1 MGLLSN
7 WFGKRG
13 VEVHEPDNWEVKSLG
28 NIIVPQKFTTE
39 NAFILAN
46 SIPELYFPCDFYADR
61 ISKLRPY
68 IATPAG
74 REIATTELNRFI
86 DNRINPLFLF
96 SDLLYA
102 YVFSLMSDG
111 NAHNYL
117 TVPSLYKGN
126 ISPATIERWDVLQPN
141 LVTVEEQSNLSIL
154 NISNMNELVKRVYYN
169 DSGISRGE
177 LIKENYYIQNLASK
191 RRKDSRILT
200 DGLLHKSQQAIDILL
215 SVYSARYN
223 VYANNG
229 AAGYLA
235 RKGSNNESAEAAMMG
250 IGNKREDIVKDILE
264 RDGLT
269 GKRNIWGISGV
280 PIEFVKTLATIS
292 ELMPLDETLECS
304 IKIAAPFLIPA
315 DLIPRKDNP
324 KYDNHAG
331 MEQAVWENG
340 LLSMADTV
348 AANLTKMFRFKN
360 AKIMFDY
367 SNVSALAENETSKEQ
382 LITAKLSNIEK
393 LKAMNPELD
402 IALAVE
408 NIYKTKYGEYTN
420 EQ

>member
-1 MGLLSN
+1 MGLLNN

-13 VEVHEPDNWEVKSLG
+13 VEVHEKDNWEIKSLG

-86 DNRINPLFLF
+86 DNRINPLFSF

-117 TVPSLYKGN
+117 TVPSLYKGEV
-126 ISPATIERWDVLQPN
+126 SPSTIERWDVLQPN

-177 LIKENYYIQNLASK
+177 LIRENYYIQNLSSK
-191 RRKDSRILT
+191 RRANSRILT

-235 RKGSNNESAEAAMMG
+235 RKGSNNESLDAALMG
-250 IGNKREDIVKDILE
+250 MGNKREDIVKDIIE

-269 GKRNIWGISGV
+269 GKRNIWGISSV
-280 PIEFVKTLATIS
+280 PLEFVKTLATIS
-292 ELMPLDETLECS
+292 ELMPLEETLELS
-304 IKIAAPFLIPA
+304 IKIAAPFQIPSG
-315 DLIPRKDNP
+315 LIPRKDQSTF
-324 KYDNHAG
+324 DNQAEN
-331 MEQAVWENG
+331 EQSIWENG

-367 SNVSALAENETSKEQ
+367 SDVSALATNETANEA

-402 IALAVE
+402 IALAVQ

>member
-1 MGLLSN
+1 MGLLAN

-13 VEVHEPDNWEVKSLG
+13 VEVHEPDNWEIKSLG
-28 NIIVPQKFTTE
+28 NIVVPEKFTSE
-39 NAFILAN
+39 KAFVLAN
-46 SIPELYFPCDFYADR
+46 CIPELYFPCDFYADR

-74 REIATTELNRFI
+74 REIANTELNRFI
-86 DNRINPLFLF
+86 DNRINPLFTF

-102 YVFSLMSDG
+102 YVFSLLSDG
-111 NAHNYL
+111 NSHNYL
-117 TVPSLYKGN
+117 TVPSIYKD
-126 ISPATIERWDVLQPN
+126 ISPSTIERWDVLQPN
-141 LVTVEEQSNLSIL
+141 LVTIEEHSNISIL

-169 DSGISRGE
+169 DSGIGRGE
-177 LIKENYYIQNLASK
+177 LNKDNYYIQNLASK
-191 RRKDSRILT
+191 RRANSRILT

-235 RKGSNNESAEAAMMG
+235 RKGANNESLEASVMG
-250 IGNKREDIVKDILE
+250 MGHKREDIVKDILQ

-292 ELMPLDETLECS
+292 ELMPLEETLELS
-304 IKIAAPFLIPA
+304 IKISAPFQIPSG
-315 DLIPRKDNP
+315 LIPRKDHSTF
-324 KYDNHAG
+324 DNQSEN
-331 MEQAVWENG
+331 EQSVWENG
-340 LLSMADTV
+340 LISMADTV

-367 SNVSALAENETSKEQ
+367 SDVSALAINETKEEQ
-382 LITAKLSNIEK
+382 LITAKLTNIEK
-393 LKAMNPELD
+393 LKAMNPDLD
-402 IALAVE
+402 ISTAAK